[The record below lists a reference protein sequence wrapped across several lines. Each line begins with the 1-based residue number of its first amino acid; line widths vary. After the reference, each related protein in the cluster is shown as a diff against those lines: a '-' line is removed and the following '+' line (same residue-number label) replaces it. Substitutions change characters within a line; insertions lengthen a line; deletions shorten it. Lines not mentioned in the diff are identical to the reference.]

1 MNALPA
7 GSVLDS
13 GQHRYRIVKVL
24 GQGGFGI
31 TYQAV
36 AKIKVGNVSVDVP
49 FAIKEHF
56 ISSYCERKGTT
67 VTISNQSN
75 AQEVNDSQNCFLTE
89 AERLNRLSL
98 EHDGLVKVNESFRAN
113 DTAYYVMEYIGGE
126 NLRQYVKRQPAGRLS
141 EAEALP
147 IIKKVAEAVSY
158 LHQNQVTHLDIKPDN
173 ILLRE
178 DNSPVLIDFGLAKH
192 YDKKGKAT
200 STLKVAGCSDG
211 YAPLEQYVGITRFTP
226 QADVYALAATLL
238 YLLTGKDPRI
248 ASEVSREQIEQSLP
262 SDVSVATRAAI
273 VHAMQ
278 MVTANR
284 TASVSQ
290 FCSELSA
297 DDYTGETVVNE
308 QAEKNNEGVVTV
320 KRTKKQKSKWS
331 RKTVKYAV
339 ASLLALLLLIAGIV
353 AVTSSNDSE
362 SVYEKSS
369 EPKNEFEGMT
379 AQQIAEIADDYY
391 YGRNGKTQDYAE
403 AVKWARKAAEMGDSN
418 GQFRLGYC
426 YKNGLGVTQDYA
438 EAVRWYRKAA
448 EQGDANAQCNFGV
461 CYEKGHGVTLDYAE
475 AVKWYRKAAEQG
487 NTYAQNN
494 LGYCYKNGLGVTQDY
509 AEAVK
514 WYRKAA
520 DQGHAWAQYNLGLCY
535 YNGQGVTQDYAE
547 AVKWYRKSAEQG
559 YTMAQCNLGWCYYNG
574 DGVTQDYAEAVKWY
588 RKAAEQ
594 GDANAHNNLGWCY
607 YHGQGVTKDRDQA
620 RELWRK
626 AAAQG
631 DQIAKNNLKKYFRE

>member
-1 MNALPA
+1 MKQYVNTLPA

-36 AKIKVGNVSVDVP
+36 AKIKVGNVTIDGF

-56 ISSYCERKGTT
+56 LSSFCGRQGES
-67 VTISNQSN
+67 VTIPNPSN
-75 AQEVNDSQNCFLTE
+75 AQEVNDSLNSFLTE

-98 EHDGLVKVNESFRAN
+98 EHDGLVKVNESFQAN
-113 DTAYYVMEYIGGE
+113 GTAYYVMEYIGGE

-147 IIKKVAEAVSY
+147 IINKVAEAVSY

-173 ILLRE
+173 ILLR
-178 DNSPVLIDFGLAKH
+178 DDGTPVLIDFGLAKH

-211 YAPLEQYVGITRFTP
+211 YSPLEQYAGIDHFSP

-238 YLLTGKDPRI
+238 YMLTGKDPRK
-248 ASEVSREQIEQSLP
+248 ASEMSSEQIEQSLP

-297 DDYTGETVVNE
+297 DNYTGETVVNE
-308 QAEKNNEGVVTV
+308 QVDEDNEEVVTV

-331 RKTVKYAV
+331 RKTVMYAA
-339 ASLLALLLLIAGIV
+339 ASVIALLLVIGGIV
-353 AVTSSNDSE
+353 VVANSNDSE
-362 SVYEKSS
+362 SAYEKSS

-379 AQQIAEIADDYY
+379 AQQIAEIAEDENNQSEVAIGAINFDEGANEGQEVLKVNQKVVEEVQEVKEENVVFEVAEQMPSFPGGENALMEFLSKNTKYPSVAEENGIQ
-391 YGRNGKTQDYAE
+391 GRVVCTFVVEANGSITNVKVVRGLDPALDREAVRVIKSMPKWIPGKQNGKT
-403 AVKWARKAAEMGDSN
+403 VR
-418 GQFRLGYC
+418 
-426 YKNGLGVTQDYA
+426 VTYT
-438 EAVRWYRKAA
+438 VP
-448 EQGDANAQCNFGV
+448 
-461 CYEKGHGVTLDYAE
+461 VTFKLE
-475 AVKWYRKAAEQG
+475 
-487 NTYAQNN
+487 
-494 LGYCYKNGLGVTQDY
+494 
-509 AEAVK
+509 
-514 WYRKAA
+514 
-520 DQGHAWAQYNLGLCY
+520 
-535 YNGQGVTQDYAE
+535 
-547 AVKWYRKSAEQG
+547 
-559 YTMAQCNLGWCYYNG
+559 
-574 DGVTQDYAEAVKWY
+574 
-588 RKAAEQ
+588 
-594 GDANAHNNLGWCY
+594 
-607 YHGQGVTKDRDQA
+607 
-620 RELWRK
+620 
-626 AAAQG
+626 
-631 DQIAKNNLKKYFRE
+631 